1 MIFPI
6 VILAKFWQDRERL
19 TENLL
24 ISIFWT
30 DFVPIIL
37 RIGPSHLGYGLS
49 NHAEN
54 NIFLDDFGQNYEK
67 NGKNLYL
74 NEKFLYDNLGDGQLA
89 KWALVTRLCP

>member
-1 MIFPI
+1 M
-6 VILAKFWQDRERL
+6 
-19 TENLL
+19 
-24 ISIFWT
+24 SIFWT

-37 RIGPSHLGYGLS
+37 RVGLSQLGYGLS

-74 NEKFLYDNLGDGQLA
+74 NENFLYDNLWDGQLA
-89 KWALVTRLCP
+89 K